1 MNGKH
6 LAWNMDPEFESFDE
20 DFVYDPRLLC
30 GGPGTTW
37 DLSNLSDLSP
47 EVDDVSRPLGDIP
60 LIMVGRQS
68 SCG

>member
-6 LAWNMDPEFESFDE
+6 LTWTTDPEFESFDE
-20 DFVYDPRLLC
+20 DFVYDPRFVC
-30 GGPGTTW
+30 GEPDSAW

-60 LIMVGRQS
+60 LIMVRQS